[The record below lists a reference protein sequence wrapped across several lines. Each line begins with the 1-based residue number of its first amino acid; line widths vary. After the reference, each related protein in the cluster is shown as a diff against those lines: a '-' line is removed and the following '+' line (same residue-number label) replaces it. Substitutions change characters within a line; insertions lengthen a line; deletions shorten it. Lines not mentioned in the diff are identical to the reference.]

1 MNTAYLKNII
11 DLLEKLESTQE
22 EVIEQVSAVCAD
34 CIYNGGLLYFFGT
47 GHSHMVCE
55 EPFYRAGGLACV
67 YPILETDLM
76 LHEGASKSSGY
87 ERLEGLGNVVIAN
100 TSIGKGDVLFI
111 ASNSGRNC
119 AVIDAAME
127 AKKRGAITVAITSMN
142 HTTQVASRH
151 SSGLNLFQVCDYVLD
166 NGGELGD
173 ASVELAGL
181 GQKIAPT
188 SSVIDITLV
197 NLIVVNTVEL
207 LLQKGMM
214 PPVFMSANTD
224 AGDEALYPHIR
235 QFAEDLV
242 TFMYDNEYECT
253 DEEIQAFFKE
263 KYEMADDETV
273 TLLALFMCNKLYHF
287 GWDAPKI
294 FSSEKGWFRRLEQ
307 LEGDDEE

>member
-1 MNTAYLKNII
+1 MNKAYLKNILS
-11 DLLEKLESTQE
+11 LLEKMENTQE
-22 EVIEQVSAVCAD
+22 KVIEQVAEVCAG
-34 CIYNGGLLYFFGT
+34 CIADGGLLYFFGT
-47 GHSHMVCE
+47 GHSHMICE

-87 ERLEGLGNVVIAN
+87 ERIEGLGNVVIAN

-197 NLIVVNTVEL
+197 NLIVVNTVER

-214 PPVFMSANTD
+214 PPLFMSANTD
-224 AGDEALYPHIR
+224 AGDEANKGVL
-235 QFAEDLV
+235 
-242 TFMYDNEYECT
+242 
-253 DEEIQAFFKE
+253 EIYK
-263 KYEMADDETV
+263 
-273 TLLALFMCNKLYHF
+273 
-287 GWDAPKI
+287 GKI
-294 FSSEKGWFRRLEQ
+294 PSL
-307 LEGDDEE
+307 

>member
-87 ERLEGLGNVVIAN
+87 ERLEGLGNIVIAN
-100 TSIGKGDVLFI
+100 TGLGKGDILFI

-119 AVIDAAME
+119 AVIDAALE

-142 HTTQVASRH
+142 HTTQVSSRH
-151 SSGLNLFQVCDYVLD
+151 SSGLNLYQVCDFVLD
-166 NGGELGD
+166 NGGVAGD
-173 ASVELAGL
+173 ASVQLPGL
-181 GQKIAPT
+181 SQNIAPT
-188 SSVIDITLV
+188 SSVIDLTLV
-197 NLIVVNTVEL
+197 NLIMVNIVERML
-207 LLQKGMM
+207 EKGMN
-214 PPVFMSANTD
+214 PPLFMSSNSDGGDKANKS
-224 AGDEALYPHIR
+224 
-235 QFAEDLV
+235 V
-242 TFMYDNEYECT
+242 
-253 DEEIQAFFKE
+253 
-263 KYEMADDETV
+263 
-273 TLLALFMCNKLYHF
+273 
-287 GWDAPKI
+287 
-294 FSSEKGWFRRLEQ
+294 LEVYRERIPS
-307 LEGDDEE
+307 L

>member
-1 MNTAYLKNII
+1 MNKAYLKNILS
-11 DLLEKLESTQE
+11 LLEKMENTQE
-22 EVIEQVSAVCAD
+22 KVIEQVAEVCAG
-34 CIYNGGLLYFFGT
+34 CIADGGLLYFFGT
-47 GHSHMVCE
+47 GHSHMICE

-197 NLIVVNTVEL
+197 NLIVVNTVER

-214 PPVFMSANTD
+214 PPLFMSANTD
-224 AGDEALYPHIR
+224 AGDEA
-235 QFAEDLV
+235 
-242 TFMYDNEYECT
+242 
-253 DEEIQAFFKE
+253 
-263 KYEMADDETV
+263 
-273 TLLALFMCNKLYHF
+273 NKGVLENYKS
-287 GWDAPKI
+287 KI
-294 FSSEKGWFRRLEQ
+294 PSL
-307 LEGDDEE
+307 